1 MQTFFKPCTTQSSR
15 WKPVLLHKLIWRQF
29 AVRVPAGLRGQQS
42 GAEQMPRQAAG
53 NHPPSATQDQ
63 RRTESFA
70 QTRSGFRLKAP
81 GAQAPHAFKSPQFAG
96 DHTARDHPFPSR
108 TRKLSLAGPMVLHGR
123 PCGRLGDRRQY
134 ILKAIPKGMAFLRLG
149 QSWPRPALSL
159 EPHNPQLLS
168 GPAAN
173 NQTQQPS

>member
-15 WKPVLLHKLIWRQF
+15 WKPVLFHKLIWRQF
-29 AVRVPAGLRGQQS
+29 AVRVPAGLRGEQS

-63 RRTESFA
+63 RRAESFA
-70 QTRSGFRLKAP
+70 HMRSGFRLKAHN
-81 GAQAPHAFKSPQFAG
+81 AQASHAFKAPQFAG

-134 ILKAIPKGMAFLRLG
+134 IEKAIPRGMVFLRLRDCWRRSRRLPEPLCLPSPSSPG
-149 QSWPRPALSL
+149 QSTFS
-159 EPHNPQLLS
+159 
-168 GPAAN
+168 
-173 NQTQQPS
+173 

>member
-29 AVRVPAGLRGQQS
+29 AVRVPAGLRGEQS

-63 RRTESFA
+63 RRTGSFA
-70 QTRSGFRLKAP
+70 QTRSGLRLKAP
-81 GAQAPHAFKSPQFAG
+81 SAQAPQAFKSPQFAG

-134 ILKAIPKGMAFLRLG
+134 ILKAIPQGMAFLRLG
-149 QSWPRPALSL
+149 QFWPRPGLSL
-159 EPHNPQLLS
+159 EPLNPQLLS